1 MSATRAG
8 GSRAGARMTIL
19 AVPAL
24 VLATSAATASAG
36 PVPTTVPTGATIAAV
51 SGSGQS
57 ATAGAAFAHPL
68 TAHVTVPPPSAQV
81 LSAASDPAAGAT
93 VVFAVVPVSGASGA
107 FGGATS
113 VTAATDASG
122 NATSPPITANGVAGA
137 YQVTAT
143 LTAVAAN
150 NSGTEANPNPSTV
163 FALTNTAA
171 ATPTPTP
178 PSTVPAPGSSAPTT
192 APTRGPVPSATALP
206 RTGSSSGPLAAAGL
220 ALCGIGGTLL
230 LVARKSRR
238 ANEATD

>member
-57 ATAGAAFAHPL
+57 ATVGATFAQPL
-68 TAHVTVPPPSAQV
+68 TAHVTVPSL

-178 PSTVPAPGSSAPTT
+178 TPPSTVPAPGSSAPTT

>member
-8 GSRAGARMTIL
+8 WSRAGARMTIL

-24 VLATSAATASAG
+24 VLATSAATASAR
-36 PVPTTVPTGATIAAV
+36 PVSTTVPVGATIAVV

-57 ATAGAAFAHPL
+57 ATVGATFAQPL
-68 TAHVTVPPPSAQV
+68 TAHVTVPSL

-93 VVFAVVPVSGASGA
+93 VVFAVVPVGGASGA

-122 NATSPPITANGVAGA
+122 NATSPPVTANGVAGA

-150 NSGTEANPNPSTV
+150 NSGREANPHPSTV

-178 PSTVPAPGSSAPTT
+178 TPPSTVPAPGSSAPPT

>member
-8 GSRAGARMTIL
+8 WSRAGARMTIL

-24 VLATSAATASAG
+24 VLATSAATASAR
-36 PVPTTVPTGATIAAV
+36 PVSTTVPVGATIAVV

-57 ATAGAAFAHPL
+57 ATVGATFAQPL
-68 TAHVTVPPPSAQV
+68 TAHVTVPSL

-93 VVFAVVPVSGASGA
+93 VVFAVVPVGGASGA

-122 NATSPPITANGVAGA
+122 NATSPPVTANGVAGA

-178 PSTVPAPGSSAPTT
+178 PSTVPAPGSSAPPT
-192 APTRGPVPSATALP
+192 APTRGPVRSATALP

>member
-8 GSRAGARMTIL
+8 WSRAGARMTIL

-24 VLATSAATASAG
+24 VLATSAATASAR
-36 PVPTTVPTGATIAAV
+36 PVSTTVPVGATIAVV

-57 ATAGAAFAHPL
+57 ATVGATFAQPL
-68 TAHVTVPPPSAQV
+68 TAHVTVPSL

-93 VVFAVVPVSGASGA
+93 VVFAVVPVGGASGA

-122 NATSPPITANGVAGA
+122 NATSPPVTANGVAGA

-150 NSGTEANPNPSTV
+150 NSGREANPHPSTV

-178 PSTVPAPGSSAPTT
+178 TPPSTVPAPGSSAPPT
-192 APTRGPVPSATALP
+192 APTRGPVRSATALP

>member
-8 GSRAGARMTIL
+8 GGRAGARMTIL

-36 PVPTTVPTGATIAAV
+36 PVSTTVPAGATIAAV

-68 TAHVTVPPPSAQV
+68 TAHVTVPPPRQSAV
-81 LSAASDPAAGAT
+81 SDPAAGAT
-93 VVFAVVPVSGASGA
+93 VVFAVVPVGGASGA
-107 FGGATS
+107 FGGATR

-122 NATSPPITANGVAGA
+122 NATSPPVTANGVAGA

>member
-57 ATAGAAFAHPL
+57 ATAGAAFAQPL
-68 TAHVTVPPPSAQV
+68 TAHVTVPPPSL
-81 LSAASDPAAGAT
+81 LSAVSDPAAGAT
-93 VVFAVVPVSGASGA
+93 VVFAVVPVGGASGA

-122 NATSPPITANGVAGA
+122 NATSPPVTANGVAGA

-171 ATPTPTP
+171 ATP
-178 PSTVPAPGSSAPTT
+178 APT
-192 APTRGPVPSATALP
+192 APSRGPVPSATALP